1 MGSSPR
7 RRLRSASTAAA
18 GGKPMR
24 QLRSACVSA
33 GLATVLGILGVPHVP
48 CAETPA
54 HQPSAPYN
62 PYPPGF
68 LPADLDAE
76 IARVRRE
83 VQFIFDEAVKEWKAL
98 PAPTVTGNPPT
109 LRGSGYEAMEILG
122 KLLNFDENMSPYRN
136 EACAFCHMPYAAF
149 SAPRS
154 VTPIHRI
161 SRCSNTTR
169 RRARS
174 LVETSLTR
182 ARPATNCRV
191 PMPSRRSIRRSTLR
205 KWGFPTPPALRF
217 GYRQRSTGRS
227 LRRSGARISTS
238 AGRATSSRSA
248 PRRAGP
254 QVSAA
259 ALHQFG

>member
-98 PAPTVTGNPPT
+98 RAPTVTGNPPT

-136 EACAFCHMPYAAF
+136 EACAFCHMRLQRTDPVRQ
-149 SAPRS
+149 SDDGRVS
-154 VTPIHRI
+154 RDI
-161 SRCSNTTR
+161 S
-169 RRARS
+169 
-174 LVETSLTR
+174 L
-182 ARPATNCRV
+182 
-191 PMPSRRSIRRSTLR
+191 SRRQAHRAALHLFT
-205 KWGFPTPPALRF
+205 GFP
-217 GYRQRSTGRS
+217 
-227 LRRSGARISTS
+227 GARIRHD
-238 AGRATSSRSA
+238 AGR
-248 PRRAGP
+248 
-254 QVSAA
+254 V
-259 ALHQFG
+259 LWWKLL